1 MRRQFIRVPPV
12 WIALLV
18 LGAVVLGASPAALAQ
33 GTAAPKAKVKAIT
46 FQIDRQIEVPLVA
59 TPQAGEAK
67 GQANVE
73 PKGTGVM
80 EIEGNFKD
88 LKSPSTFGPEYL
100 VYVVWA
106 VTPDGRPV
114 NLGPIRLAIV
124 PAGKGEMRATTRLQ
138 AFALAVTA
146 EPYFAVT
153 RPSDTV
159 VLVNGIPDKKYIQTQ
174 PVDLETEL
182 LQRARYKDAGLK
194 PVTMEPGVPS
204 ELYQARNA
212 VQIARW
218 LKADQYAGESLDKAV
233 KALGKAEAM
242 QKEKKSDPDAVTMA
256 AREAVQAA
264 EDARAVSAKREEE
277 ARLAAER
284 KASEER
290 EAAAQR
296 EKAKADAARAAAETE
311 RNASAAET
319 ERVKNEVAQ
328 RRATLLQQ
336 LNSVL
341 ATKDTERGLVAS
353 MAGVNFA
360 TGKAELTGAARET
373 LARFAGIV
381 ALLPKL
387 VFQIEGYTD
396 DVGSDAT
403 NQTLSEKRAQSVRD
417 FLMKQGIAESAITA
431 KGLGETM
438 PAAPNDSAENRAKNR
453 RVEIVVGGEAIGTK
467 L

>member
-1 MRRQFIRVPPV
+1 MRRLFIRIPTVLPV
-12 WIALLV
+12 LVAVLL
-18 LGAVVLGASPAALAQ
+18 GTAPAAVAQ
-33 GTAAPKAKVKAIT
+33 GAPKAKVKAIT
-46 FQIDRQIEVPLVA
+46 FQIDRQIEVPMVA
-59 TPQAGEAK
+59 TAQAEEAK

-80 EIEGNFKD
+80 EVEGNFKN
-88 LKSPSTFGPEYL
+88 LKSPTTFGPEYL

-106 VTPDGRPV
+106 VTPDGRAI
-114 NLGPIRLAIV
+114 NLGPIRLAVV

-138 AFALAVTA
+138 AFAIAVTA

-159 VLVNGIPDKKYIQTQ
+159 VLVNGIPDKKYIQSQ

-233 KALGKAEAM
+233 KALDKAEAA
-242 QKEKKSDPDAVTMA
+242 QKEKRPDPDVVAMA

-296 EKAKADAARAAAETE
+296 EKAKAEAERKASDARAA
-311 RNASAAET
+311 ASAAET
-319 ERVKNEVAQ
+319 ESIKSEVAQ
-328 RRATLLQQ
+328 RRATLLEQ
-336 LNSVL
+336 LNKVL
-341 ATKDTERGLVAS
+341 ATKDTDRGLVAS

-360 TGKAELTGAARET
+360 TGKSELTGAARET
-373 LARFAGIV
+373 LSRFAGIV

-396 DVGSDAT
+396 DVGSEAM

-417 FLMKQGIAESAITA
+417 YLVTQGIAESAITS
-431 KGLGETM
+431 KGMGESM
-438 PAAPNDSAENRAKNR
+438 PVAPNDSAENRQKNR
-453 RVEIVVGGEAIGTK
+453 RVEIVVGGEAIGVK
-467 L
+467 LQ